1 MKANPKP
8 WLYGPNWQGQRC
20 EARTR
25 RGTPC
30 KRPARLPVG
39 RCKLHGGASTGP
51 RTKDGLAR
59 LTEARTKH
67 GLHQREARRSEAL
80 CRARAPDARR
90 TEGARNLAL
99 SCVDGSFYARVNL
112 SDFDVCRLRSCVRPF
127 DAVDNTAG
135 LDEVRA
141 LGPNQISELVSP
153 DSASGCPNFSSF

>member
-1 MKANPKP
+1 MTSVQKNDTISD
-8 WLYGPNWQGQRC
+8 Q
-20 EARTR
+20 TR
-25 RGTPC
+25 FKWAGW
-30 KRPARLPVG
+30 
-39 RCKLHGGASTGP
+39 
-51 RTKDGLAR
+51 
-59 LTEARTKH
+59 
-67 GLHQREARRSEAL
+67 
-80 CRARAPDARR
+80 
-90 TEGARNLAL
+90 AL